1 MITICRITD
10 HLTLVA
16 SFISRQPVAP
26 LIVRCRSHLSA
37 PPGIIVDVEHRVKAA
52 GALAL
57 EVVLENAK
65 QGEGLLVDEVIVR
78 RS

>member
-1 MITICRITD
+1 
-10 HLTLVA
+10 
-16 SFISRQPVAP
+16 
-26 LIVRCRSHLSA
+26 
-37 PPGIIVDVEHRVKAA
+37 VEHRVKAA

-78 RS
+78 QT